1 MSLLDRSPAT
11 ALRDMASRV
20 REVRLGRGWSQE
32 ELATRAG
39 LPLPTYRLFERT
51 GRVSTVGLLKVST
64 ALARVAEFGGLF
76 QTRPESLDQ
85 LTAQYTKTVRRRGK
99 THR

>member
-1 MSLLDRSPAT
+1 MSLLDRSPVA
-11 ALRDMASRV
+11 ALRAMASRV

-32 ELATRAG
+32 ELAMRAG

-51 GRVSTVGLLKVST
+51 GRISTEGLLRVST
-64 ALARVAEFGGLF
+64 ALARLAELDGLF
-76 QTRPESLDQ
+76 TARPESLDQ
-85 LTAQYTKTVRRRGK
+85 LTAQYTKQVRRRGK